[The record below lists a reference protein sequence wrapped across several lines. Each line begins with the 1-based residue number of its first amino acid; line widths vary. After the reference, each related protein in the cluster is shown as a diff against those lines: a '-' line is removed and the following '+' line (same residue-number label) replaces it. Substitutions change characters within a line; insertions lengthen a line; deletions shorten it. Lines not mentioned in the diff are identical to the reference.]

1 MINLISWI
9 INYFEK
15 PVKFDLL
22 DKWISKNHVKILDV
36 GCGNH
41 SASKTKKY
49 YPNCIYYGLDRD
61 KNYNNDVADFKAME
75 KFYEVDI
82 SRNSNKL
89 EVLPN
94 NFFDC
99 IILSHVIEH
108 LINGQDIILHL
119 LSKLKKGGVIYIEFP
134 SQRSL
139 YLPSMKGTLNFY
151 DDLTHKKTYQIKEI
165 ERLLKSKSFSIVK
178 SGTRRS
184 PKRILFL
191 SIYLLGS
198 LINLGYISGHVF
210 WDILGFANYIIAQK
224 IGKFY
229 RERTV
234 EKFNLKKMGKEYQK
248 MHNGLLRS

>member
-1 MINLISWI
+1 MINLISWTI
-9 INYFEK
+9 EYFKNYFGK

-22 DKWISKNHVKILDV
+22 DKWFSKGSIKLLDV

-41 SASKTKKY
+41 SASRTKKY

-75 KFYEVDI
+75 KFYEVDL
-82 SRNSNKL
+82 SCNLSKL
-89 EVLPN
+89 GALPN

-119 LSKLKKGGVIYIEFP
+119 LSKLKKDGIIYIEFP

-165 ERLLKSKSFSIVK
+165 ENLLINKDLSIIE

-184 PKRILFL
+184 IKKIFFL
-191 SIYLLGS
+191 PMYLLGS
-198 LINLGYISGHVF
+198 LINLGYISGHIF
-210 WDILGFANYIIAQK
+210 WDTLGFANYIIAQK
-224 IGKFY
+224 
-229 RERTV
+229 
-234 EKFNLKKMGKEYQK
+234 N
-248 MHNGLLRS
+248 

>member
-1 MINLISWI
+1 MINLISWTI
-9 INYFEK
+9 KYFKNYFGK

-22 DKWISKNHVKILDV
+22 DKWLSKDSIKILDV
-36 GCGNH
+36 GCGNY
-41 SASKTKKY
+41 SASRTKKY
-49 YPNCIYYGLDRD
+49 YQNCIYYGLDRD

-75 KFYEVDI
+75 NFYEVDL
-82 SRNSNKL
+82 SCNSNKL
-89 EVLPN
+89 EALPN

-165 ERLLKSKSFSIVK
+165 ENLLINKNFSIIE

-184 PKRILFL
+184 KKRIFFL
-191 SIYLLGS
+191 PIYLLGS
-198 LINLGYISGHVF
+198 LINLGYISGHIF
-210 WDILGFANYIIAQK
+210 WDILGFANYVIAQK
-224 IGKFY
+224 K
-229 RERTV
+229 
-234 EKFNLKKMGKEYQK
+234 
-248 MHNGLLRS
+248 

>member
-1 MINLISWI
+1 MINLIYWTI
-9 INYFEK
+9 ECFKNYFGK

-22 DKWISKNHVKILDV
+22 DKWLSKGSIKLLDV

-41 SASKTKKY
+41 SASRTKKY

-75 KFYEVDI
+75 KFYKVDL
-82 SRNSNKL
+82 SCNSSKL
-89 EVLPN
+89 GALSN

-99 IILSHVIEH
+99 IIFSHVIEH
-108 LINGQDIILHL
+108 LINGQDIIFHL
-119 LSKLKKGGVIYIEFP
+119 LSKLKKDGIIYIEFP

-151 DDLTHKKTYQIKEI
+151 DDPTHKKTYQIKEI
-165 ERLLKSKSFSIVK
+165 ENLLKNNNFSIIE

-184 PKRILFL
+184 KKRIFL
-191 SIYLLGS
+191 LPMYLLGS
-198 LINLGYISGHVF
+198 LINLGYISGHIF

-224 IGKFY
+224 
-229 RERTV
+229 
-234 EKFNLKKMGKEYQK
+234 N
-248 MHNGLLRS
+248 